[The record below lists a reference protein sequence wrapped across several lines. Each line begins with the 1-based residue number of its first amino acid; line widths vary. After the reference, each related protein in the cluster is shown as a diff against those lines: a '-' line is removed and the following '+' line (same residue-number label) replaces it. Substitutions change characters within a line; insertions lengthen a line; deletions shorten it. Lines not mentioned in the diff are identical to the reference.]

1 MTNVGIILAGGVG
14 SRVGRGMPKQFIEVL
29 GKPVIAYTID
39 IYQRNP
45 NIDFIEI
52 VCLESHID
60 KLKSI
65 VEKYGYTKVRWIC
78 PGGSDFQHSVINGV
92 YNLKDDL
99 QDDDIVLVHYA
110 AAPFTSD
117 YIIDDSIR
125 VSKEKGN
132 SVSATPCLL
141 LLGKNENGESRT
153 WVDRDDVIQLNG
165 PQGFKYG
172 YVKQLYDEAISKDL
186 LDKVEPHTTTL
197 MFYMGRTIYFAKGD
211 QTNLKITTEDDLTLF
226 EGYVIAKKLPH

>member
-14 SRVGRGMPKQFIEVL
+14 SRVGRGIPKQFIEVL
-29 GKPVIAYTID
+29 GKPIIAYTMD

-45 NIDFIEI
+45 NIDYIEI
-52 VCLESHID
+52 VCIESHID
-60 KLKSI
+60 KLKEI

-78 PGGSDFQHSVINGV
+78 QGGSDFQHSVINGV
-92 YNLKDDL
+92 NNLSDDL
-99 QDDDIVLVHYA
+99 EDDDIVLIHYA

-117 YIIDDSIR
+117 YIINDSIK
-125 VSKEKGN
+125 VSMEKGN

-141 LLGKNENGESRT
+141 LLGKNEGDKSTT
-153 WVDRDDVIQLNG
+153 WVDRDAVIQLNG

-172 YVKQLYDEAISKDL
+172 YVKQLYDEAISKNL
-186 LDKVEPHTTTL
+186 LEKVEPHTTTL
-197 MFYMGRTIYFAKGD
+197 MFYMDRTIYFAKGD
-211 QTNLKITTEDDLTLF
+211 QTNLKITTEDDLALF